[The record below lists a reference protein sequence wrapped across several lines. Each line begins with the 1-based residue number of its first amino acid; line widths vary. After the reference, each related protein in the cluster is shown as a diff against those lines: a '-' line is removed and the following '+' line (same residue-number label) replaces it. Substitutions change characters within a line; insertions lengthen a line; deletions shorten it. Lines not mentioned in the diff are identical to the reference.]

1 MGKLEGYKYITYLI
15 GSMEETAEGD
25 DGSSKRKILQEE
37 ILIRKVYP
45 INPVQLEKYKININT
60 EKAKIQMGSWLKN
73 KQISEFK
80 DFSRLIWKGK
90 YLLDKKY
97 GLIHIPGDIDYVK
110 MSDWV
115 TCVYNKGDK
124 PCINKDAQILMGD
137 FTHRKIKDIRVGDDL
152 IGFKKNKGKTKTIKS
167 TVLGVYNKGYKKT
180 IKIMD
185 KHKNQLFLTP
195 EHRMLTRNKKMGS
208 KYIAVN
214 KIDNC
219 FSLKV
224 AKTSTSFYSGW
235 VSGYFTHDGSIVQN
249 WKRHEITALSDKYE
263 EIKTVQDIL
272 KKLKIYSIIRPVKRK
287 NKQYYMICICKISD
301 FYKLFDL
308 IKNLRPNN
316 QFAAGWVAGS
326 IDAGGWIDRE
336 SIRYS
341 QSSINIKNTK
351 QFESYLNQL
360 NITYNKNERQR
371 KTIKIEGR
379 KIKTNPEINYIL
391 PKYVAFAIPSQL
403 LYKQKKINFT
413 INKLNSPVNIL
424 DSNKKE
430 VWDLVT
436 TSGNFVANGFIV
448 HNCGTYGEG
457 FMSFEHDIPI
467 YLITDVKEEEETKE
481 LKGSFL
487 QSIYGSGGAVFRDI
501 GAYLNFIENKYNLNK

>member
-1 MGKLEGYKYITYLI
+1 MDKLEGYKYITYLI

-124 PCINKDAQILMGD
+124 PC
-137 FTHRKIKDIRVGDDL
+137 
-152 IGFKKNKGKTKTIKS
+152 
-167 TVLGVYNKGYKKT
+167 
-180 IKIMD
+180 
-185 KHKNQLFLTP
+185 
-195 EHRMLTRNKKMGS
+195 
-208 KYIAVN
+208 
-214 KIDNC
+214 
-219 FSLKV
+219 
-224 AKTSTSFYSGW
+224 
-235 VSGYFTHDGSIVQN
+235 
-249 WKRHEITALSDKYE
+249 
-263 EIKTVQDIL
+263 
-272 KKLKIYSIIRPVKRK
+272 
-287 NKQYYMICICKISD
+287 
-301 FYKLFDL
+301 
-308 IKNLRPNN
+308 
-316 QFAAGWVAGS
+316 
-326 IDAGGWIDRE
+326 
-336 SIRYS
+336 
-341 QSSINIKNTK
+341 
-351 QFESYLNQL
+351 
-360 NITYNKNERQR
+360 
-371 KTIKIEGR
+371 
-379 KIKTNPEINYIL
+379 
-391 PKYVAFAIPSQL
+391 
-403 LYKQKKINFT
+403 
-413 INKLNSPVNIL
+413 
-424 DSNKKE
+424 
-430 VWDLVT
+430 
-436 TSGNFVANGFIV
+436 
-448 HNCGTYGEG
+448 GTYGEG
-457 FMSFEHDIPI
+457 FMSFEHDIPV